1 MDDNRIKVSV
11 VSEVRLSR
19 EQYNELWERV
29 YNLSS
34 SDYKGKI
41 LDVQINDSVLVF
53 EDLPFEVS
61 LHKLLGFII
70 GSTVVYLPNKLDTAV
85 ITALSSV
92 LDEYSYIRVEYY
104 DSVE

>member
-1 MDDNRIKVSV
+1 MDDERIRVAV
-11 VSEVRLSR
+11 VSESRLSR

-29 YNLSS
+29 YALSS
-34 SDYKGKI
+34 LEYKDKI

-70 GSTVVYLPNKLDTAV
+70 GSTVVYLPKKLDTAV
-85 ITALSSV
+85 IIALSSV

-104 DSVE
+104 DSIE

>member
-1 MDDNRIKVSV
+1 MDDERIKITV
-11 VSEVRLSR
+11 VSESRLSR
-19 EQYNELWERV
+19 DQYNELWERV
-29 YNLSS
+29 YTLSS
-34 SDYKGKI
+34 LEYKDKI

-53 EDLPFEVS
+53 EDLPFEVA

-104 DSVE
+104 DSI

>member
-1 MDDNRIKVSV
+1 MDDRIKITV
-11 VSEVRLSR
+11 VSESRLSR

-29 YNLSS
+29 YTLSS
-34 SDYKGKI
+34 LEYKDKI

-85 ITALSSV
+85 ITSLSSV

-104 DSVE
+104 DSI

>member
-1 MDDNRIKVSV
+1 MNDERIKISV

-19 EQYNELWERV
+19 EQYNKLWERV

-92 LDEYSYIRVEYY
+92 LDEYSYIRLEYY

>member
-1 MDDNRIKVSV
+1 MDDRIKITV
-11 VSEVRLSR
+11 VSESRLSR

-29 YNLSS
+29 YTLSS
-34 SDYKGKI
+34 LEYKDKI

-85 ITALSSV
+85 ITALSSI

-104 DSVE
+104 DSI

>member
-1 MDDNRIKVSV
+1 MDDRIKITV
-11 VSEVRLSR
+11 VSESRLSR
-19 EQYNELWERV
+19 EKYNELWERV
-29 YNLSS
+29 YTLSS
-34 SDYKGKI
+34 LEYKDKI